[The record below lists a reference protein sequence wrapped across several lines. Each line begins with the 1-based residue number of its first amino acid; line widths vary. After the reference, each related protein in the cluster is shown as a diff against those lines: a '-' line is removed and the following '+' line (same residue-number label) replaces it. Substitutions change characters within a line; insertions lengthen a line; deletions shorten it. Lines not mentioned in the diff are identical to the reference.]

1 MMQLSPRL
9 QAVLD
14 FCRSLHTPD
23 CGVLADI
30 GTDHAYLSIAAVQH
44 KVASDAIACD
54 LYSGPLSIAA
64 QNIRDAGLQHKI
76 ETRLGDGLMPLL
88 PGEADCI
95 VIAGMG
101 GMRILGILFV
111 GLDQAEAA
119 RRLILQP
126 QRDAMTLR
134 KFLHSNGFEIE
145 GERLV
150 REVVGVREHF
160 YVVLAARYAEE
171 VDTWSE
177 REYFLGKFLIEEG
190 GDDFLAYMASEQ
202 KKLATYIS
210 SIRDEAVL
218 ADAKNRL
225 EWLSNSDSI

>member
-1 MMQLSPRL
+1 MDALSPRL
-9 QAVLD
+9 ETVLD

-30 GTDHAYLSIAAVQH
+30 GTDHAYLPIAAIQQGVC
-44 KVASDAIACD
+44 KRAIACD
-54 LYSGPLSIAA
+54 LHPGPLDIATG
-64 QNIRDAGLQHKI
+64 NIRNAGFGSQI
-76 ETRLGDGLMPLL
+76 EVRLGDGLQPLL

-101 GMRILGILFV
+101 GMRILDIIFV

-126 QRDAMTLR
+126 QRDTMILR

-150 REVVGVREHF
+150 REVVSGKEHF
-160 YVVLAARYAEE
+160 YVVLAARYAGE
-171 VDTWSE
+171 VETWNE
-177 REYFLGKFLIEEG
+177 RGYFLGKYLLKEG
-190 GDDFLAYMASEQ
+190 SEDFLSYMASERE
-202 KKLATYIS
+202 KLAAYIS
-210 SIRDEAVL
+210 SIRDEAAL
-218 ADAKNRL
+218 TDARKRM
-225 EWLSNSDSI
+225 EWLS